1 MYITLCVSAPL
12 GEIFFTQRHNGA
24 KDRDLTSTFMLH
36 MKKSKRLFIPV
47 FLFLFSF
54 YTKAQD
60 SVWRVVSP
68 DKSLALELVNDHGK
82 LFYKVISGK
91 DIIIKPSSLGIERD
105 DENFTENLS
114 PTEKA
119 ASMIISDH
127 YSLKIGKHKENDLIA
142 NQLTVRLKNGNN
154 AFINIDLR
162 AYNDGLAF
170 RYRFDGVP
178 KKITVKKE
186 KTEFVI
192 PEGKKW
198 LQNYSMPAQWNP
210 SYEENYM
217 NGIDVG
223 TTARDISGWA
233 FPALFHTNNHWLL
246 ITEAN
251 AVSEYCGTH
260 LDQHCENGIYKI
272 AFPLQG
278 EANGIGSIYPVSEIP
293 FATPWHVIITGR
305 DLGTIVESN
314 IVYNLSEGNKIGDD
328 SWVKPGRSSWSWW
341 SDHPSSRD
349 FQKLKKYVDLA
360 KDMQWEYSLV
370 DANWN
375 IMKGGD
381 IDELAKYASSK
392 NIGLSL
398 WYNSGGPQNT
408 ITEQPRNIM
417 NDPEKRKAEFAKLHK
432 MGIKAVKVDFFNS
445 DKQIIMQLY
454 RNILEDA
461 AKEKIM
467 VIFHGCTLPRGW
479 SRTYPNLLSMEG
491 VRGAEQLGWD
501 SAFANNAAQHNTI
514 LAFTRN
520 VVGPMD
526 YTPVT
531 FSDYAC
537 CPHSTTN
544 THELALSVIFESG
557 MLHFADSDSSYRS
570 QSDAVKKFMRKVPN
584 TWDETR
590 FLKGEPGKEIILA
603 RRSGST
609 WYIAGINGESV
620 EKNFSF
626 DLAFLSP
633 GTYKA
638 TVFTDDKDPRKI
650 DPVDSEYIANSRV
663 GVRVYGKGGM
673 LMVLEPK

>member
-1 MYITLCVSAPL
+1 MHMRNFRYHFIFALLSLSIVSQA
-12 GEIFFTQRHNGA
+12 QQ
-24 KDRDLTSTFMLH
+24 
-36 MKKSKRLFIPV
+36 KSI
-47 FLFLFSF
+47 
-54 YTKAQD
+54 
-60 SVWRVVSP
+60 WRVVSP
-68 DKSLALELVNDHGK
+68 DKHIGIDLMHTDGK
-82 LFYKVISGK
+82 LSYSVNADSVL
-91 DIIIKPSSLGIERD
+91 IIQPSKLGVERD
-105 DENFTENLS
+105 DEIFIDDLTFVKINSTSGRENYELKS
-114 PTEKA
+114 GKQKNNHPEFNESK
-119 ASMIISDH
+119 ISF
-127 YSLKIGKHKENDLIA
+127 
-142 NQLTVRLKNGNN
+142 KNKNN
-154 AFINIDLR
+154 AIITIALR
-162 AYNDGLAF
+162 AYNNGVAF
-170 RYRFDGVP
+170 RYGFEGSP
-178 KKITVKKE
+178 KKVNIKRE
-186 KTEFVI
+186 HTEFAI

-198 LQNYSMPAQWNP
+198 LANYSMPAQYNP
-210 SYEENYM
+210 SYEETYT
-217 NGIDVG
+217 NGIAVG
-223 TTARDISGWA
+223 TNAKDISGWA
-233 FPALFHTNNHWLL
+233 FPVLVQTNKLNGVDSRWLL

-251 AVSEYCGTH
+251 ASSDYCGTH

-272 AFPLQG
+272 AFPLEN
-278 EANGIGSIYPVSEIP
+278 EANGIGSVFPSASVP
-293 FATPWHVIITGR
+293 FATPWRVIITGR

-314 IVYNLSEGNKIGDD
+314 LVCDLSEPNKIGDD

-360 KDMQWEYSLV
+360 KDMKWEYSLV

-375 IMKGGD
+375 VMKGGN
-381 IDELAKYASSK
+381 IDELTEYASTK

-408 ITEQPRNIM
+408 ITEQPRDIM
-417 NDPEKRKAEFAKLHK
+417 NDPVKRKAEFAKLHK
-432 MGIKAVKVDFFNS
+432 MGIKAVKVDFFSS

-454 RNILEDA
+454 RDILADA

-491 VRGAEQLGWD
+491 VKGAEQLGWD
-501 SAFANNAAQHNTI
+501 SAFANNEAQHNTI

-570 QSDAVKKFMRKVPN
+570 QPDYVRNFMSIVPN

-590 FLKGEPGKEIILA
+590 FLKGEPGKDIILA
-603 RRSGST
+603 RRNGNI
-609 WYIAGINGESV
+609 WYVAGINGEAV
-620 EKNFSF
+620 RKNFTVS
-626 DLAFLSP
+626 LPFLGDHS
-633 GTYKA
+633 YK
-638 TVFTDDKDPRKI
+638 TTILLDGESPRKTAVASQRPSNNR
-650 DPVDSEYIANSRV
+650 DFSVPVLP
-663 GVRVYGKGGM
+663 KGGM
-673 LMVLEPK
+673 IIVLEQQ